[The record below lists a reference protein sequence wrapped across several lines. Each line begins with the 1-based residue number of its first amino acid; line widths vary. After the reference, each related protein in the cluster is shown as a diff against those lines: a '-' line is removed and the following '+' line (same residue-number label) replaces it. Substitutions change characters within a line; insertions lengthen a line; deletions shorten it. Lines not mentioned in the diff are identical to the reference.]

1 MKTELLFL
9 LQTRS
14 FIWHKEMFGKA
25 ANVKGK
31 IENLRWIHRGPLVD
45 KKQQQRRQLFMNT
58 PVTTLS

>member
-1 MKTELLFL
+1 
-9 LQTRS
+9 
-14 FIWHKEMFGKA
+14 MFGKTA
-25 ANVKGK
+25 YVKGK

>member
-1 MKTELLFL
+1 
-9 LQTRS
+9 
-14 FIWHKEMFGKA
+14 MFGKA

-45 KKQQQRRQLFMNT
+45 KKQQQQRQLFMNT